1 MRRLT
6 LICCATLSAV
16 MATATPAN
24 SQQRS
29 FTLRGGGTGV
39 FLDGAADHTMI
50 LRPTDDGGWRL
61 ECIRGD
67 RHDAAAFLRSGDR
80 IAPPASNL
88 DERDDDG
95 RLARAAVTA
104 GMRFDPDAPTGVD
117 DAGRV
122 LLYMPKP
129 IEPGSSGSHFDRTA
143 SPDLLMEPTISPD
156 LLFDEVDLTD
166 AALRDTGWRS
176 GKFRSEVRFTDDAE
190 SGFNDPVLGPAR
202 RAALRFMVRV
212 WGRLLSSASKVT
224 VDAGFADLSCS
235 VTEGATLAQ
244 AGPLFVFAN
253 FAGGLP
259 DVWYPGP
266 TAESIVRADLSE
278 SDEADL
284 AITFN
289 AAVDDGC
296 LGPGTAWYYGL
307 DDNAP
312 STHVAFL
319 PVALHEMAHGL
330 GFLGLTHL
338 DTGAFFR
345 KLPDILTTMTFDN
358 RRNRTWDELSRGARR
373 KSAVRDGEV
382 AFTGAKTLRG
392 AQPLLRGAHVIQ
404 ITAPDNLA
412 GTHVVGR
419 ALFGPALDE
428 TGLATDLAL
437 ADDGTSTPTL
447 ACGPL
452 ANGGEIAGKI
462 AVIDR
467 GECRFDAKVQAA
479 QDAGAV
485 GVVVV
490 NNVGGPAV
498 DMAGEDGSIVIPAVM
513 VDMQLGKKIK
523 RRLRN

>member
-1 MRRLT
+1 MPIVASMCTTSGGSVAGMHTAHDRMTFLTTGRTMRRLT

-80 IAPPASNL
+80 VAPPASNL

-212 WGRLLSSASKVT
+212 WGGCSAARRRSRSTRGSRICRARSPRERRWRKRVRCSCSRTSPAACRMSGIRDRRRSRSSA
-224 VDAGFADLSCS
+224 
-235 VTEGATLAQ
+235 
-244 AGPLFVFAN
+244 
-253 FAGGLP
+253 
-259 DVWYPGP
+259 P
-266 TAESIVRADLSE
+266 T
-278 SDEADL
+278 
-284 AITFN
+284 
-289 AAVDDGC
+289 
-296 LGPGTAWYYGL
+296 
-307 DDNAP
+307 
-312 STHVAFL
+312 
-319 PVALHEMAHGL
+319 
-330 GFLGLTHL
+330 
-338 DTGAFFR
+338 
-345 KLPDILTTMTFDN
+345 
-358 RRNRTWDELSRGARR
+358 
-373 KSAVRDGEV
+373 
-382 AFTGAKTLRG
+382 
-392 AQPLLRGAHVIQ
+392 
-404 ITAPDNLA
+404 
-412 GTHVVGR
+412 
-419 ALFGPALDE
+419 
-428 TGLATDLAL
+428 
-437 ADDGTSTPTL
+437 
-447 ACGPL
+447 
-452 ANGGEIAGKI
+452 
-462 AVIDR
+462 
-467 GECRFDAKVQAA
+467 
-479 QDAGAV
+479 
-485 GVVVV
+485 
-490 NNVGGPAV
+490 
-498 DMAGEDGSIVIPAVM
+498 
-513 VDMQLGKKIK
+513 
-523 RRLRN
+523 